1 MNKFN
6 NLKEKFNSVVFM
18 WISVVLGA
26 VALLMMFVPA
36 LKTLGPV
43 YSSVDIFWGN
53 KTQVSESVYPVFI
66 GYMFILLASL
76 MTLVIALPFIKVS
89 LKIEAATLIS
99 SCVLFA
105 AGAFIIFFLK
115 PITMH
120 MNGIVDSMRQFYVQY
135 PGPYLA
141 GSFALLAAC
150 STVIALKYD
159 L

>member
-1 MNKFN
+1 MNKFD
-6 NLKEKFNSVVFM
+6 NLKDKLNSVVFM
-18 WISVVLGA
+18 WISVTLGTI
-26 VALLMMFVPA
+26 ALLMMFVPA

-76 MTLVIALPFIKVS
+76 MTMIIALPFVKVS
-89 LKIEAATLIS
+89 LKFETIVLIS
-99 SCVLFA
+99 ACVLFV
-105 AGAFIIFFLK
+105 AGAFIVFFLK

-120 MNGIVDSMRQFYVQY
+120 MNGVIDSMKQYYVQY

-141 GSFALLAAC
+141 GSFSLLAAC
-150 STVIALKYD
+150 GTIVALKYD